1 MYVLGIFAHA
11 LYILGIFACIF
22 TEYDRMRSAE
32 QNLEEFWA
40 EVVPNVT
47 LYCRNEDIE
56 EKIRKERCD
65 LNTHHKQNDQ
75 IYILSLNESGLAE

>member
-11 LYILGIFACIF
+11 LYILGIFAYIF

-32 QNLEEFWA
+32 KNLEEFWA

-65 LNTHHKQNDQ
+65 LNTHHKQSDQ